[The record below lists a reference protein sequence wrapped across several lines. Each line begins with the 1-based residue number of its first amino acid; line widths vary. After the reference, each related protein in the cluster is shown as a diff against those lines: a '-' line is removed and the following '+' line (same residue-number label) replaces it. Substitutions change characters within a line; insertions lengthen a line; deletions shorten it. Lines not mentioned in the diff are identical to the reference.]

1 MSEIDIE
8 LRLLAQDFL
17 RVSDLQNELSGCL
30 LKKTL
35 LLKWEVVPCLTLK
48 CHSLKAV
55 TIKSTNVALVQNV
68 TKRRV
73 GFVVMKKEM

>member
-35 LLKWEVVPCLTLK
+35 LLKWEVVPCLTWK

-55 TIKSTNVALVQNV
+55 TI
-68 TKRRV
+68 
-73 GFVVMKKEM
+73 